1 MRSVHAFLMVLV
13 FTGVALSLGVLPAP
27 GLRPATVAHADDL
40 KAGEVVTLKGE
51 LLDLACYLGSGK
63 TGPAHRKC
71 AAMCAKGGQPMGIL
85 TTDGKVLV
93 IVSSHESADAFKAAQ
108 ELCGATVELK
118 GKLMERKGVWG
129 VEVHE
134 VKEVKG

>member
-1 MRSVHAFLMVLV
+1 MRLTQAFLLVVLV
-13 FTGVALSLGVLPAP
+13 LGLAVVVATLPAP
-27 GLRPATVAHADDL
+27 APAAHADDL

-63 TGPAHRKC
+63 TGPSHRKC
-71 AAMCAKGGQPMGIL
+71 AAMCAKGGQPMGLL
-85 TTDGKVLV
+85 TVDGKVLV
-93 IVSSHESADAFKAAQ
+93 LVSSHESEKAYNQAK

-118 GKLMERKGVWG
+118 GKLMEQKGVWG
-129 VEVHE
+129 IEVHE